1 MDSAYKADKEAF
13 VSGLTGSTVGHINA
27 ISLLVAFLSVA
38 VHAGVQS
45 RLNPRPSPLL
55 SFAILVLPLL
65 LGMTLL
71 ADAPGVL
78 FVGLGAAAVWLY
90 VRAPKELDSPLPS
103 RSPAPAAGFST
114 SPARVPPLSALS
126 TFRAHMLLMTILAI
140 LAVDFPVFPRELAK
154 CETFGVSLMDV
165 GVGSF
170 VFAAGIVSALPILK
184 DPSYLRA
191 PTLPK
196 VLSVARKAAPIIA
209 LGLVRVALV
218 KGTEYPEHVTEYGV
232 HWNFFITLAVVPVLQ
247 VLLHPVIARGASVSW
262 LAVLVGM
269 AQQALLTVG
278 GLDRYVLYAPRN
290 TLISQNKEGIVSLLG
305 YLSIH
310 LLGLATG
317 TLILPPSPSYFRRMQ
332 RGLSNT
338 SPSAT
343 HAKKDDDAARNSYD
357 SNSSSNPN
365 AYDKPLPPLSLP
377 REDDKTAT
385 ELFGYTLLWW
395 ALFYLARYFKIGGQD
410 VSRRMVNLPYI
421 LWVAAYNT
429 TAILGYFLLDLLFF
443 PRPER
448 YDPTSGLKRS
458 PGAGGSAKEYAQAQ
472 APALLEAI
480 NKNGLALFLLANLLT
495 GTVNLTTQTM
505 YASDTKAMVILI
517 AYVGVVC
524 WVAWALRGKRVVK
537 L

>member
-13 VSGLTGSTVGHINA
+13 VSGLTGSTVGHINT

-78 FVGLGAAAVWLY
+78 IVGLGAAAVGLY
-90 VRAPKELDSPLPS
+90 AKAPKELDSPLPS
-103 RSPAPAAGFST
+103 RSPAPSAGFSM
-114 SPARVPPLSALS
+114 SPARVPPLPALS

-170 VFAAGIVSALPILK
+170 VFAAGIVSALLILK
-184 DPSYLRA
+184 DPAYLRA

-332 RGLSNT
+332 RGL
-338 SPSAT
+338 
-343 HAKKDDDAARNSYD
+343 
-357 SNSSSNPN
+357 NSSSNPN

-429 TAILGYFLLDLLFF
+429 TAILGYFALDLLFF

-458 PGAGGSAKEYAQAQ
+458 PGAGGQNKEYAQAQ

-495 GTVNLTTQTM
+495 GIINLTTQTM
-505 YASDTKAMVILI
+505 YASNTKAMIILT
-517 AYVGVVC
+517 AYAGVVC
-524 WVAWALRGKRVVK
+524 WVAWAVRVRRVVK

>member
-45 RLNPRPSPLL
+45 RLNPRPAPLL

-78 FVGLGAAAVWLY
+78 IVGLGAAAVWLY
-90 VRAPKELDSPLPS
+90 MRAPKELDSPLPS
-103 RSPAPAAGFST
+103 RSPAPSAM
-114 SPARVPPLSALS
+114 SPARVPPLPALS

-184 DPSYLRA
+184 DPAYLRA

-196 VLSVARKAAPIIA
+196 VLSVARKAAPIIV

-218 KGTEYPEHVTEYGV
+218 KGTEYPEHVTEYGI

-262 LAVLVGM
+262 LAMLVGM

-278 GLDRYVLYAPRN
+278 GLDRYVLYAPR
-290 TLISQNKEGIVSLLG
+290 TSLISQNKEGIVSLLG
-305 YLSIH
+305 
-310 LLGLATG
+310 
-317 TLILPPSPSYFRRMQ
+317 
-332 RGLSNT
+332 
-338 SPSAT
+338 T
-343 HAKKDDDAARNSYD
+343 HDDDAVRKSYDSNVRNSYD
-357 SNSSSNPN
+357 RSSSSNPN
-365 AYDKPLPPLSLP
+365 AFDKPLPPLSLP

-429 TAILGYFLLDLLFF
+429 SAILGYFALDLLFF

-458 PGAGGSAKEYAQAQ
+458 PGAGGQNKEYAQAQ

-495 GTVNLTTQTM
+495 GTINLTTQTM
-505 YASDTKAMVILI
+505 YASDTKAMVILT
-517 AYVGVVC
+517 AYAGVVC
-524 WVAWALRGKRVVK
+524 WVAWAVRGRRVVK

>member
-13 VSGLTGSTVGHINA
+13 VSGLTGSTVGHINT

-45 RLNPRPSPLL
+45 RLNPRPAPLL

-78 FVGLGAAAVWLY
+78 IVGLGAAAVGLY

-103 RSPAPAAGFST
+103 RSPAPSAGFAA
-114 SPARVPPLSALS
+114 SPARVPPLPALS

-305 YLSIH
+305 AH
-310 LLGLATG
+310 TC
-317 TLILPPSPSYFRRMQ
+317 
-332 RGLSNT
+332 
-338 SPSAT
+338 
-343 HAKKDDDAARNSYD
+343 SYD
-357 SNSSSNPN
+357 SAAPFASGTN
-365 AYDKPLPPLSLP
+365 DKPLPPLSLP

-410 VSRRMVNLPYI
+410 VSRRMVNLTYI

-429 TAILGYFLLDLLFF
+429 TAILGYFALDLLFF
-443 PRPER
+443 SRPER

-458 PGAGGSAKEYAQAQ
+458 PGAGGQTKEYAQAQ

-495 GTVNLTTQTM
+495 GTVNFTTQTM
-505 YASDTKAMVILI
+505 YASNTKAMVILI
-517 AYVGVVC
+517 AYAGVVC
-524 WVAWALRGKRVVK
+524 WVAWAVRGRRVVK

>member
-45 RLNPRPSPLL
+45 RLNPRPAPLL

-71 ADAPGVL
+71 ANAPGVL
-78 FVGLGAAAVWLY
+78 IVGLGAAAAGLY
-90 VRAPKELDSPLPS
+90 AKAPKELDSPLPS
-103 RSPAPAAGFST
+103 RSPAPSAAFST
-114 SPARVPPLSALS
+114 SPARVPPLPALS

-154 CETFGVSLMDV
+154 CETYGVSLMDV

-184 DPSYLRA
+184 DPTYLRA
-191 PTLPK
+191 PTPPK

-269 AQQALLTVG
+269 TQQALLTVG
-278 GLDRYVLYAPRN
+278 GLDRYVLYAPRA
-290 TLISQNKEGIVSLLG
+290 TLLSQNKEGIVSLLG
-305 YLSIH
+305 MYAVYSVPYVY
-310 LLGLATG
+310 G
-317 TLILPPSPSYFRRMQ
+317 T
-332 RGLSNT
+332 N
-338 SPSAT
+338 
-343 HAKKDDDAARNSYD
+343 
-357 SNSSSNPN
+357 
-365 AYDKPLPPLSLP
+365 DKPLPPLSLP

-395 ALFYLARYFKIGGQD
+395 ALFYIARYFKVGGQD

-429 TAILGYFLLDLLFF
+429 TALLGYFALDLLFF
-443 PRPER
+443 PRLER

-458 PGAGGSAKEYAQAQ
+458 PGAGAGAKAYAQAR

-495 GTVNLTTQTM
+495 GAINLTTQTM
-505 YASDTKAMVILI
+505 YASNTKAMVILT
-517 AYVGVVC
+517 AYAGVVC
-524 WVAWALRGKRVVK
+524 WVAWAV
-537 L
+537 

>member
-1 MDSAYKADKEAF
+1 MDSAYKVHKEAF

-45 RLNPRPSPLL
+45 RLNPRPAPLL

-71 ADAPGVL
+71 ADAPVVL
-78 FVGLGAAAVWLY
+78 IVGLGAAAVGLY

-103 RSPAPAAGFST
+103 RSPAPSAGFAS
-114 SPARVPPLSALS
+114 SPARVPPLPALS

-184 DPSYLRA
+184 DPAYLRA

-196 VLSVARKAAPIIA
+196 VLSVARKAGSIIA

-278 GLDRYVLYAPRN
+278 GLDRYVLYAPR
-290 TLISQNKEGIVSLLG
+290 TSLISQNKEGIVNV
-305 YLSIH
+305 
-310 LLGLATG
+310 
-317 TLILPPSPSYFRRMQ
+317 R
-332 RGLSNT
+332 
-338 SPSAT
+338 
-343 HAKKDDDAARNSYD
+343 KSYD
-357 SNSSSNPN
+357 SNPSSNPN
-365 AYDKPLPPLSLP
+365 AYDKRLPPLSLP

-395 ALFYLARYFKIGGQD
+395 ALFYLARYFKIVGQD

-429 TAILGYFLLDLLFF
+429 TAILGYLALDLLFF

-458 PGAGGSAKEYAQAQ
+458 PMAGGQTKEYAQAQ

-495 GTVNLTTQTM
+495 GIINLTTQTM
-505 YASDTKAMVILI
+505 YASDTKAMVILT
-517 AYVGVVC
+517 AYAGVVC
-524 WVAWALRGKRVVK
+524 WVAWAVRGRRVVK

>member
-114 SPARVPPLSALS
+114 SPARVPPLPALS

-184 DPSYLRA
+184 DPPYLRA

-305 YLSIH
+305 AH
-310 LLGLATG
+310 TC
-317 TLILPPSPSYFRRMQ
+317 
-332 RGLSNT
+332 
-338 SPSAT
+338 
-343 HAKKDDDAARNSYD
+343 SYD
-357 SNSSSNPN
+357 SAAPFASGTN
-365 AYDKPLPPLSLP
+365 DKPLPPLSLP

-410 VSRRMVNLPYI
+410 VSRRMVNLTYI

-429 TAILGYFLLDLLFF
+429 TAILGYFALDLLFF

-458 PGAGGSAKEYAQAQ
+458 PGAGGGAKEYAQAQ

-505 YASDTKAMVILI
+505 YASNTKAMVILI
-517 AYVGVVC
+517 AYAGVVC
-524 WVAWALRGKRVVK
+524 WVAWAVRGRRVVK